1 MEFLVSIEK
10 DKLRTYE
17 RVKGTFEPFFIEGG
31 ECFFFDGASIKQEVE
46 TYLSSLAREKNMES
60 PDGIELIVLE
70 NSDELLNMKF
80 SRAWGEHVKKV
91 FQVGD
96 MMGKVLNA
104 LQGNKELRVSEYGI
118 NYDGFS
124 YVIRKGKIE
133 KSDFDLLAYTI
144 HAKNL
149 IDLKLFE
156 N

>member
-10 DKLRTYE
+10 DRLRTYE

-31 ECFFFDGASIKQEVE
+31 ECFFYDGSSIKQEVE
-46 TYLSSLAREKNMES
+46 TYLSALVREKNMES

-70 NSDELLNMKF
+70 NSDELLNLKF
-80 SRAWGEHVKKV
+80 SRAWDKHVKKV
-91 FQVGD
+91 FLIGD
-96 MMGKVLNA
+96 MMWKVLCA
-104 LQGNKELRVSEYGI
+104 LRDDKELRVSEYGI

-149 IDLKLFE
+149 IDLKLFD